1 MLMTAFVVESCS
13 DDLAQVPH
21 DVDFCVRAAW
31 QNGLSGG
38 KATRTLSATDIF
50 ATGTGDI
57 EIPTADYP
65 ATINVH
71 CSDGTDFSLS
81 KGSAPCSDHNGY
93 WNYTPSIIYKDNT
106 IEHDNLTFTFT
117 ATIDDGD
124 VLVGE
129 SNKSHIADDH
139 LQFTLHH
146 TKALLRFAFKVS
158 EKYSKV
164 RYIRVTDILLNDS
177 PCPLADKVLTTDH
190 QFIAYAYV
198 DPTIVTTSSLN
209 TIECTYDI
217 YDRDAAGASHLT
229 RKDVVARNTFT
240 LNSLKDAGGSPV
252 ATITPGYY
260 YDLRVTL
267 NPDYLYVLSEHDN
280 KHITIE

>member
-1 MLMTAFVVESCS
+1 MTAFVVESCS

-50 ATGTGDI
+50 ATSTGDI
-57 EIPTADYP
+57 DIPTADYP

-81 KGSAPCSDHNGY
+81 KGSSPCSDHNGY
-93 WNYTPSIIYKDNT
+93 WHYTPSIIYKDNT
-106 IEHDNLTFTFT
+106 IEHDNLTFTT
-117 ATIDDGD
+117 TIDDGD

-158 EKYSKV
+158 DKYSKV
-164 RYIRVTDILLNDS
+164 RYIRVTDIQLNDS
-177 PCPLADKVLTTDH
+177 PCPLADKVLTTDD

-217 YDRDAAGASHLT
+217 YDRDAASASHLT